1 MFKTIGRNTCAA
13 AIILVSLLVGSDG
26 AFSDALV
33 IYGWV
38 GPNEAGFRKEFFP
51 AFETKY
57 GAKIEY
63 LSASS
68 FLNYGKLKAERNN
81 PQADLALFDDMIL
94 DQARKED
101 LLHPLDTSIVQNLGD
116 IAPDARFKDNM
127 GVGVGYNVVS
137 MYYNT
142 KIFQEKGIAPI
153 ASWNDLLRPEL
164 KGRVVIRNITSSY
177 GLYTLLMLARSN
189 GGSDANPEPG
199 FIKMKEMASNVI
211 SFPTS
216 HGPLAQMTLQGD
228 VWVGVTGLGEAQEFV
243 DKKAPIKFFIPKEG
257 AIAMVEAAG
266 VVKGAPHAKLAQ
278 QFIAELIS
286 PEGQRMMAV
295 SQSWVPTNKKTQID
309 DSIKARIPLDFD
321 KPMDLKVVDFDAVTS
336 NREKWNERFA
346 KDIARQ

>member
-1 MFKTIGRNTCAA
+1 MINTFGKSACAA
-13 AIILVSLLVGSDG
+13 AAVFVSLLIGSSQ
-26 AFSDALV
+26 ASSETLV

-51 AFETKY
+51 AFEKKY
-57 GAKIEY
+57 GVKIEY

-81 PQADLALFDDMIL
+81 PQADVAMMDDMIL
-94 DQARKED
+94 DQARKDD
-101 LLHPLDTSIVQNLGD
+101 LLQPLDTSIVTTLDD
-116 IAPDARFKDNM
+116 IKPDARFKDNM
-127 GVGVGYNVVS
+127 GVGIGYNVVS

-142 KIFQEKGIAPI
+142 KILQEKGIAPPT
-153 ASWNDLLRPEL
+153 SWNDLLRPDF

-177 GLYTLLMLARSN
+177 GLYALLMLARAN
-189 GGSDANPEPG
+189 GGSDTNPEPG
-199 FIKMKEMASNVI
+199 FLKMKEMASNVI

-228 VWVGVTGLGEAQEFV
+228 AWIGVTGLGEAQEFV
-243 DKKAPIKFFIPKEG
+243 DKKAPIKFFLPKEG

-278 QFIAELIS
+278 QFIAELTS
-286 PEGQRMMAV
+286 PEGQRMMAA
-295 SQSWVPTNKKTQID
+295 SQSWVATSKKAIID
-309 DSIKARIPLDFD
+309 DSVKARIPLDFD
-321 KPMDLKVVDFDAVTS
+321 KPLDLKVVDFDAVTS

-346 KDIARQ
+346 KDIAQK